1 VNATT
6 THTEGTT
13 TMNTTCA
20 IAPTTLNRTAAD
32 LLARYDAALDAQRA
46 AELAGDAAAMKA
58 AGAAAYDA
66 WAAVYRHRR
75 APAPVPARCA
85 VHAYTR
91 TCNGQDARRTMELA
105 LEEVRW
111 HAVEMQT
118 AADAARL
125 DSDSGAHVARIAN
138 RIAARRLGNL
148 GVTLDA
154 LAGWMAEQTTPR
166 AAWRLLGAMTFTDS
180 MEAVWQSARQD
191 AANEAAPYGLANLG
205 GRWCEVCA

>member
-1 VNATT
+1 VTATT
-6 THTEGTT
+6 RTTEGTM

-20 IAPTTLNRTAAD
+20 TAPTTLNRTDAD
-32 LLARYDAALDAQRA
+32 LLARYDDALDALRA
-46 AELAGDAAAMKA
+46 AELLGDAAAVKA
-58 AGAAAYDA
+58 ADAAAYTA
-66 WAAVYRHRR
+66 WGAVYRHRR
-75 APAPVPARCA
+75 ARPPVPACCA
-85 VHAYTR
+85 PHAYAR

-138 RIAARRLGNL
+138 RIAARRLGTL

-154 LAGWMAEQTTPR
+154 LAGWIAEVTTPR
-166 AAWRLLGAMTFTDS
+166 AAWRLLGAMAFTDS
-180 MEAVWQSARQD
+180 MEAVWQSAREN
-191 AANEAAPYGLANLG
+191 AANEAAPYGLGNLG